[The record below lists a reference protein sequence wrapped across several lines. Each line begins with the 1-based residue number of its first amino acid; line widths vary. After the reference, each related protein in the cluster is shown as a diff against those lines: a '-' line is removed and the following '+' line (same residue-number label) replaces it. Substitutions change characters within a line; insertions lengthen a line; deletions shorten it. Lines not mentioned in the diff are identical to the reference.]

1 MVGKRLEPF
10 PHCGALLPRQNNC
23 RSNVNRILSVH
34 SWQAWQ
40 PSPHRL
46 PRNNNMTRGNQRD
59 LARARNAK
67 KQGNDKGKKADDG
80 MSAAARKLRDAEI
93 MQQKQKKANDPKPAD
108 EKAK

>member
-1 MVGKRLEPF
+1 MSRINAF
-10 PHCGALLPRQNNC
+10 SR
-23 RSNVNRILSVH
+23 RDVNRILLVH

-46 PRNNNMTRGNQRD
+46 LRNNNMTRGNQRD

>member
-1 MVGKRLEPF
+1 MAVINNYKCHDDLDET
-10 PHCGALLPRQNNC
+10 AESSQN
-23 RSNVNRILSVH
+23 
-34 SWQAWQ
+34 WQAWQ